1 MELTLKRFNVKEK
14 IYKIIPYLLIFIAS
28 IFGNIILFHDGFPF
42 GDDIAFHFSNI
53 YDMYL
58 DLKEGSI
65 SPISDLLASG
75 LGFGKNLFYSPLV
88 HLTTCMIA
96 ILFEPF
102 GMSLL
107 GALKLNLFLS
117 VFLSGI
123 IMYRFGM
130 HISKNKRI
138 PSLIAA
144 FVFVLYPYRTFDMIC
159 RVALAEA
166 YSFLFMPLFFMGLYD
181 FVHIGDRGFSRS
193 ISCLEIILG
202 GSLLFL
208 THNITAIYSYFFGV
222 IYLLFHIKKIYYTL
236 KYDKVLILYALVS
249 MLLLLGIASKT
260 LFSAYSLYSTGFY
273 NVSNET
279 RMWTS
284 ASYLANRG
292 DFEWYSGLLNF
303 EYLKN
308 FGWTKE
314 KSILDAS
321 YFVIFTIGMTV
332 MDYFLAKI
340 NKLKY
345 FHSII
350 VSTLGIVPMI
360 FLSSRTEILLG
371 VVIFHI
377 SYLYFV
383 YSKEYKNLNLKEVL
397 YLSILSSILL
407 IISIISYKTLM
418 YGVVIV
424 LAFIYTIFY
433 SLTKEKRR
441 TSRLHKDTLMDLY
454 YLIFVHALTL
464 LLIVGGN
471 IWYIIPSTLRSIQF
485 PWRLFG
491 FLSLFSSI
499 LAVEILKNFNKKYL
513 SIVGLVGASF
523 LLFTGEAIPEKEILY
538 NSEKDKENS
547 LRWIY
552 KIDDSYFTDWA
563 SFGACREYFP
573 YMYYFNDT
581 YKSSYSNSLYPKVK
595 KHITNKSFY
604 GKELKEEAII
614 LEGSGSIHTI
624 SHKAPIVELE
634 LNIESD
640 STIQIPLIYYPG
652 YKIILEDNHG
662 NVKVLDAEEI
672 DGLVS
677 IHIESGEYN
686 LKTIYEGTTIM
697 KLGNIYQAIAIPLT
711 FLMLTSGIL
720 LDNKK
725 RIKEENALY
734 K

>member
-28 IFGNIILFHDGFPF
+28 IFGNIVLFHDGFPF

-88 HLTTCMIA
+88 HLTTVVIA

-102 GMSLL
+102 GMTLL

-222 IYLLFHIKKIYYTL
+222 IYLFFHIKKIYYSL
-236 KYDKVLILYALVS
+236 KYDKLLIIYALVS

-303 EYLKN
+303 E
-308 FGWTKE
+308 
-314 KSILDAS
+314 
-321 YFVIFTIGMTV
+321 
-332 MDYFLAKI
+332 
-340 NKLKY
+340 
-345 FHSII
+345 
-350 VSTLGIVPMI
+350 
-360 FLSSRTEILLG
+360 
-371 VVIFHI
+371 
-377 SYLYFV
+377 
-383 YSKEYKNLNLKEVL
+383 
-397 YLSILSSILL
+397 
-407 IISIISYKTLM
+407 
-418 YGVVIV
+418 
-424 LAFIYTIFY
+424 
-433 SLTKEKRR
+433 
-441 TSRLHKDTLMDLY
+441 
-454 YLIFVHALTL
+454 
-464 LLIVGGN
+464 
-471 IWYIIPSTLRSIQF
+471 
-485 PWRLFG
+485 
-491 FLSLFSSI
+491 
-499 LAVEILKNFNKKYL
+499 
-513 SIVGLVGASF
+513 
-523 LLFTGEAIPEKEILY
+523 
-538 NSEKDKENS
+538 
-547 LRWIY
+547 
-552 KIDDSYFTDWA
+552 
-563 SFGACREYFP
+563 
-573 YMYYFNDT
+573 
-581 YKSSYSNSLYPKVK
+581 
-595 KHITNKSFY
+595 
-604 GKELKEEAII
+604 
-614 LEGSGSIHTI
+614 
-624 SHKAPIVELE
+624 
-634 LNIESD
+634 
-640 STIQIPLIYYPG
+640 
-652 YKIILEDNHG
+652 
-662 NVKVLDAEEI
+662 
-672 DGLVS
+672 
-677 IHIESGEYN
+677 
-686 LKTIYEGTTIM
+686 
-697 KLGNIYQAIAIPLT
+697 
-711 FLMLTSGIL
+711 
-720 LDNKK
+720 
-725 RIKEENALY
+725 
-734 K
+734 